1 MQDKEWLE
9 ELLEMG
15 SRDEKLSPKQKKI
28 LEAAVEIFSE
38 KGFAA
43 SSTSEIA
50 KRAGVAEGTIFR
62 HYKTKHDL
70 LISIVVP
77 TWTKII
83 TPLLAKSFVKEV
95 FKKNQYN
102 QAEDFLRALLTN
114 RLEFAKKHL
123 PILKILLQEIPFQ
136 EELKEQFTSIFTEHI
151 YVQLQKI
158 IEHFQQQGDIIDLPS
173 KTVIRMILT
182 TGIGFIL
189 TRLFILPDAQW
200 DDEQEI
206 EHTIQFMLYGLS
218 GKEDS

>member
-95 FKKNQYN
+95 FNKNQYK

-123 PILKILLQEIPFQ
+123 PMLKILLQEIPFQ
-136 EELKEQFTSIFTEHI
+136 EDLKEQFTSIFTEHI

-158 IEHFQQQGDIIDLPS
+158 IKQFQKQGDIIDLPS

-189 TRLFILPDAQW
+189 TRLFILPEAEW

-218 GKEDS
+218 GKEDN